1 MERVEVEHVFAA
13 ELSQAFSS
21 ITDIANWP
29 KYWPGFVRIEDP
41 ANARWREP
49 GDKVTVVL
57 ELLGR
62 ERPMHME
69 LDRFEANALVV
80 YRTRQDGL
88 PDAQH
93 ERHFKAVPGGFEYRI
108 VVSFQPRQGLRG
120 LVDRL
125 LVKRGVERGLRK
137 AVGNIEE
144 LLEHD

>member
-1 MERVEVEHVFAA
+1 MDRIEVKHVFANG
-13 ELSQAFSS
+13 LSEAFGS

-41 ANARWREP
+41 ANARWSEP

-62 ERPMHME
+62 ERAMHME
-69 LDRFEANALVV
+69 LDRFEANALVM

-93 ERHFKAVPGGFEYRI
+93 ERHFKAAPGGFEIRL
-108 VVSFQPRQGLRG
+108 VVSFEPRPGLRG

-125 LVKRGVERGLRK
+125 VLKRGIERSLRK
-137 AVGNIEE
+137 TIGNIEE
-144 LLEHD
+144 LLAHD